1 MTTDTDTTP
10 VAAVP
15 SPKTGITH
23 TFLKAVQISGAEDS
37 RINRFFVPV
46 LLALGIVYTGLQ
58 ILMGDPV
65 LAIVSGVSVGLLIVL
80 TAIKPLQLRVLGRPL
95 DRSHAYYIALFWVYS
110 LLWVQAYRQ
119 LAQLPQSG
127 KQSETFY
134 IFVLLFI
141 AITFR
146 TLVTLFGL
154 TPLGN
159 RLLISRLPLWEKILV
174 ATNEFIAAGL
184 LAYVAGAQIAHAV
197 QPQTFKLTVEP
208 FYMGL
213 MIALLILYYV
223 LIQLMW
229 IARWNRWL
237 SRNQIWVRLARLLA
251 PLAFITAMMLVARHF
266 TRLSD
271 SRTADLLGRADLDQ
285 MVLSLSPLIL
295 MMILTVV
302 LLVYTGGQGL
312 RQRFLPDQLTN
323 ALPERL
329 KRFLSTVSDMDIL
342 LLCGA
347 FATSIPLHAFL
358 FDDAS
363 EGVLDVLRQQIA
375 NQNALIDSSEQALAV
390 LFALPFY
397 LLALFIMVLYAYALA
412 NPRVSS
418 EERNSLVERLPIGAV
433 IILIITLYLCAIP
446 FSLVLVE
453 GKLPQL
459 SQESGRIL
467 AFDILIPLI
476 LLYVHYFLFIRFP
489 YGRGQAR
496 WREQRSAQLEREL
509 KRTDQLIEEVQTR
522 LVRTDDMWKRRHT
535 LRATDD
541 EKIDMLYAF
550 IESNGARDHLNMERL
565 RVLDERQ
572 QLTEISEAP
581 VSLAIAQ
588 LPTRVVSVGIPLLLA
603 FKVYEWAVVNDGLRE
618 IANNP
623 NITVI
628 EFFQT
633 ILQQAQF

>member
-1 MTTDTDTTP
+1 
-10 VAAVP
+10 
-15 SPKTGITH
+15 
-23 TFLKAVQISGAEDS
+23 
-37 RINRFFVPV
+37 
-46 LLALGIVYTGLQ
+46 
-58 ILMGDPV
+58 
-65 LAIVSGVSVGLLIVL
+65 
-80 TAIKPLQLRVLGRPL
+80 
-95 DRSHAYYIALFWVYS
+95 
-110 LLWVQAYRQ
+110 
-119 LAQLPQSG
+119 
-127 KQSETFY
+127 
-134 IFVLLFI
+134 
-141 AITFR
+141 
-146 TLVTLFGL
+146 
-154 TPLGN
+154 
-159 RLLISRLPLWEKILV
+159 
-174 ATNEFIAAGL
+174 
-184 LAYVAGAQIAHAV
+184 
-197 QPQTFKLTVEP
+197 
-208 FYMGL
+208 
-213 MIALLILYYV
+213 
-223 LIQLMW
+223 
-229 IARWNRWL
+229 
-237 SRNQIWVRLARLLA
+237 
-251 PLAFITAMMLVARHF
+251 MLVVRHF

-271 SRTADLLGRADLDQ
+271 SRTADLLGQADLDQ

-312 RQRFLPDQLTN
+312 RQRFLPDQLMD

-329 KRFLSTVSDMDIL
+329 KKFLSTVSDMDIL

-347 FATSIPLHAFL
+347 FATSIPMHAFL

-363 EGVLDVLRQQIA
+363 TGVLDVLREQIA
-375 NQNALIDSSEQALAV
+375 NQNALIDSSEQALAL
-390 LFALPFY
+390 LFAMPFY
-397 LLALFIMVLYAYALA
+397 LLSLFIMVLYGYALA
-412 NPRVSS
+412 NSRVSS
-418 EERNSLVERLPIGAV
+418 EERNSLVERLPIGTV

-453 GKLPQL
+453 GELPQL

-476 LLYVHYFLFIRFP
+476 LLYAHYFIFIRFP
-489 YGRGQAR
+489 YGRGQSR

-509 KRTDQLIEEVQTR
+509 KRTDQLIEEIQTR
-522 LVRTDDMWKRRHT
+522 LARTDDLWKRRHT

-565 RVLDERQ
+565 RILDERQ

-618 IANNP
+618 IVNNP

-633 ILQQAQF
+633 ILRQTQF